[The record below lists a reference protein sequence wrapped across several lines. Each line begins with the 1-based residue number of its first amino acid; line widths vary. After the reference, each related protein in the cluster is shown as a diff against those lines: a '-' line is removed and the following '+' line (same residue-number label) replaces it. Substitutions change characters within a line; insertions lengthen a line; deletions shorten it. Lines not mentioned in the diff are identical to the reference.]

1 MFKLMDFQIQ
11 DKSITYFIVFLILLY
26 ISKINELQYNIYVRL
41 SLLFLII
48 FCFETNNIQIGF
60 SLTLLFI
67 FIH

>member
-1 MFKLMDFQIQ
+1 MDFQIQ